1 MGFCF
6 RLELYFLCH
15 CSCQRIFSWQT
26 KSFNIELLVMEEQR
40 EGRRERFC
48 LDMEAQE
55 ADGQVDLGVKQMDKW
70 TCM

>member
-1 MGFCF
+1 MSLLLPKEFP
-6 RLELYFLCH
+6 LAK
-15 CSCQRIFSWQT
+15 
-26 KSFNIELLVMEEQR
+26 KSFDLKLLVMEEQR

-55 ADGQVDLGVKQMDKW
+55 ADGQVDLGVKQMDIW

>member
-15 CSCQRIFSWQT
+15 CFCQRNSPLAK
-26 KSFNIELLVMEEQR
+26 KSFDLELLVMEEQR

-55 ADGQVDLGVKQMDKW
+55 ADGQVDLGVKQMDIW